1 MDRKEKI
8 LRHIN
13 KNGAGIEIGPSY
25 NPIAPKKE
33 GYNVHIIDHLS
44 KEELLVKYKDFHVDI
59 KKIEEVDFIWKGEK
73 YADLIGKKKYYD
85 WIIASHLIEHTPD
98 LIDFFSNCD
107 EILKDNGIISLA
119 IPDKR
124 YCFDHFRPITG
135 ISKIIDHHYQKIDK
149 HTVGTVAE
157 FYLNVVS
164 KNRNIAW
171 DPFTNGE
178 YALVHSLDETKQKI
192 NTLLEENKYMDLHSW
207 CFTPNSFRLIIND
220 LNLLGLIS
228 FKEIDFFPTE
238 GCEFFVTLGKDGK
251 GIETPRLELLKMIED
266 EMCNEITKQTK
277 IQKNGKNLPKQP
289 GIFHR
294 FLKKI
299 RKYC

>member
-13 KNGAGIEIGPSY
+13 KNGTGIEIGPSY

-44 KEELLVKYKDFHVDI
+44 KEELLAKYKDFHVDL

-73 YADLIGKKKYYD
+73 YVDLIGKKKYYD

-164 KNRNIAW
+164 KAKNIAW

-192 NTLLEENKYMDLHSW
+192 NTLIEENKYMDLHSW

-228 FKEIDFFPTE
+228 FKEIEFYPTE
-238 GCEFFVTLGKDGK
+238 GCEFFVTLGKDAK
-251 GIETPRLELLKMIED
+251 GVETPRLELLKMIED
-266 EMCNEITKQTK
+266 EICDETYRHTK
-277 IQKNGKNLPKQP
+277 IQKNKKNLPEQP
-289 GIFHR
+289 GIFQR

-299 RKYC
+299 RKCR

>member
-1 MDRKEKI
+1 
-8 LRHIN
+8 
-13 KNGAGIEIGPSY
+13 
-25 NPIAPKKE
+25 
-33 GYNVHIIDHLS
+33 
-44 KEELLVKYKDFHVDI
+44 
-59 KKIEEVDFIWKGEK
+59 
-73 YADLIGKKKYYD
+73 
-85 WIIASHLIEHTPD
+85 
-98 LIDFFSNCD
+98 
-107 EILKDNGIISLA
+107 
-119 IPDKR
+119 
-124 YCFDHFRPITG
+124 
-135 ISKIIDHHYQKIDK
+135 
-149 HTVGTVAE
+149 
-157 FYLNVVS
+157 
-164 KNRNIAW
+164 
-171 DPFTNGE
+171 
-178 YALVHSLDETKQKI
+178 
-192 NTLLEENKYMDLHSW
+192 MDLHSW